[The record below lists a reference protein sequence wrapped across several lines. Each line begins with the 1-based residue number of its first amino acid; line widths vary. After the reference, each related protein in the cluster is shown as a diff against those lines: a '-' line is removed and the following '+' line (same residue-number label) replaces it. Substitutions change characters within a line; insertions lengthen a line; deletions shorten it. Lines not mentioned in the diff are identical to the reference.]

1 MELSKRLQAVADLVT
16 PGYTIADVGTDHA
29 YIPIYLVEKGIV
41 QRAVAMDINEGP
53 LDRATEH
60 IKENKL
66 ENQIQ
71 TRLSN
76 GLQHLQKGEVD
87 TVILAGM
94 GGKLMINILNED
106 FNKTNSLKE
115 CILQPQSE
123 VFKVRTFLLE
133 KGFLFIEENMVLD
146 DGKYYPMMKVI
157 PPEKIEEIKPVFW
170 SEIEIRYGKLLL
182 EEKNPILKQFL
193 ERESGIRKDILSKLE
208 QVEGI
213 HISERK
219 AELNQELFQIEEGL
233 KYYAM

>member
-53 LDRATEH
+53 LNRATEH

-94 GGKLMINILNED
+94 GGNLMINILNED

-219 AELNQELFQIEEGL
+219 AELNQELFQSRRG
-233 KYYAM
+233 

>member
-94 GGKLMINILNED
+94 GGNLMINILNED

-219 AELNQELFQIEEGL
+219 AELNQELFQIDEGL

>member
-94 GGKLMINILNED
+94 GGNLMINILNED

-157 PPEKIEEIKPVFW
+157 PPEKIEEIEPVFW

>member
-94 GGKLMINILNED
+94 GGNLMINILNED

-193 ERESGIRKDILSKLE
+193 ERDSGIRKDILSKLE

>member
-1 MELSKRLQAVADLVT
+1 MKVRW
-16 PGYTIADVGTDHA
+16 
-29 YIPIYLVEKGIV
+29 IV
-41 QRAVAMDINEGP
+41 QQNIF
-53 LDRATEH
+53 
-60 IKENKL
+60 KENKL

-94 GGKLMINILNED
+94 GGNLMINILNED

-157 PPEKIEEIKPVFW
+157 PPEEIEEIKPAFW

-208 QVEGI
+208 RVEGI

-219 AELNQELFQIEEGL
+219 AELNQELFQIKEGL

>member
-94 GGKLMINILNED
+94 GGNLMINILNED

-146 DGKYYPMMKVI
+146 D
-157 PPEKIEEIKPVFW
+157 
-170 SEIEIRYGKLLL
+170 
-182 EEKNPILKQFL
+182 
-193 ERESGIRKDILSKLE
+193 
-208 QVEGI
+208 
-213 HISERK
+213 
-219 AELNQELFQIEEGL
+219 
-233 KYYAM
+233 

>member
-29 YIPIYLVEKGIV
+29 YIPIYLVGKGIV

-94 GGKLMINILNED
+94 GGNLMINILNED
-106 FNKTNSLKE
+106 LNKTNSLKE

-133 KGFLFIEENMVLD
+133 KGFLFIEENIVLD
-146 DGKYYPMMKVI
+146 DGKYYPMMKVV
-157 PPEKIEEIKPVFW
+157 PPEKTKKIKPVFW

-182 EEKNPILKQFL
+182 EEKNPILKRFL
-193 ERESGIRKDILSKLE
+193 ERESAIRKDILSKLE
-208 QVEGI
+208 QVEGT

>member
-94 GGKLMINILNED
+94 GGNLMINILNED

-170 SEIEIRYGKLLL
+170 SEIEIHYGKLLL

-219 AELNQELFQIEEGL
+219 AELNQELFRIEEGL

>member
-1 MELSKRLQAVADLVT
+1 M
-16 PGYTIADVGTDHA
+16 
-29 YIPIYLVEKGIV
+29 EKGIV

-94 GGKLMINILNED
+94 GGNLMINILNED

-133 KGFLFIEENMVLD
+133 KGFLFIEENMVLE

>member
-29 YIPIYLVEKGIV
+29 YIPIYLVERGIV

-94 GGKLMINILNED
+94 GGNLMINILNED

>member
-53 LDRATEH
+53 LNRATEH

-94 GGKLMINILNED
+94 GGNLMINILNED

>member
-76 GLQHLQKGEVD
+76 GLQH
-87 TVILAGM
+87 
-94 GGKLMINILNED
+94 
-106 FNKTNSLKE
+106 
-115 CILQPQSE
+115 
-123 VFKVRTFLLE
+123 
-133 KGFLFIEENMVLD
+133 
-146 DGKYYPMMKVI
+146 
-157 PPEKIEEIKPVFW
+157 
-170 SEIEIRYGKLLL
+170 
-182 EEKNPILKQFL
+182 
-193 ERESGIRKDILSKLE
+193 
-208 QVEGI
+208 
-213 HISERK
+213 
-219 AELNQELFQIEEGL
+219 
-233 KYYAM
+233 

>member
-94 GGKLMINILNED
+94 GGNLMINILNED

-157 PPEKIEEIKPVFW
+157 PPEKIEEIKPAFW
-170 SEIEIRYGKLLL
+170 SEIDIRYGKLLL

-208 QVEGI
+208 RVEGI

-219 AELNQELFQIEEGL
+219 AELNQELFQIKEGL

>member
-29 YIPIYLVEKGIV
+29 YIPIYLVGKGIV

-94 GGKLMINILNED
+94 GGNLMINILNED
-106 FNKTNSLKE
+106 LNKTNSLKE

-133 KGFLFIEENMVLD
+133 KGFLFIEENIVLD
-146 DGKYYPMMKVI
+146 DGKYYPMMKVV
-157 PPEKIEEIKPVFW
+157 PPEKTKKIKPVFW

-193 ERESGIRKDILSKLE
+193 ERESAIRKDILSKLE
-208 QVEGI
+208 QVEGT
-213 HISERK
+213 HISERN

>member
-94 GGKLMINILNED
+94 GGNLMINILNED

-219 AELNQELFQIEEGL
+219 AELNQELCQIEEGL

>member
-94 GGKLMINILNED
+94 GGNLMINILNED

-157 PPEKIEEIKPVFW
+157 PSEKIEEIKPAFW

>member
-94 GGKLMINILNED
+94 GGNLMINILNED